1 MVNKLVDIKTGQP
14 VTPSPSHGNK
24 RATLMQDGKRW
35 AKLKELHE
43 QGGFSMSTISG
54 EFTFDEIAV
63 NLDALSTKK
72 NKTLRKP
79 KSAKSISAENPHKFF
94 TI

>member
-63 NLDALSTKK
+63 NLDALIDEEEQDAKK
-72 NKTLRKP
+72 AKKREEYFSRKSP
-79 KSAKSISAENPHKFF
+79 
-94 TI
+94 